1 MGTCKKCKK
10 CNCTE
15 QILESCLPRMP
26 AYVDFPKHFH
36 TLAAKAIL
44 WPYSCG
50 LQHICS
56 ETWRWKGEEGSAK
69 LNVEIWIWTL
79 VALNQFLLLL
89 GSSFCSQ
96 GCNFPMCPFNDYVF
110 RSKTFQFKSVARSRA
125 WWFTPVGD
133 SHTCKIVYILLNP
146 EGTRNHWPKPTHTLL
161 CALTLWIQPT
171 RME

>member
-1 MGTCKKCKK
+1 MYRCNYGFSALHKLDYGPLQKHQFLADSPPVEPVGTCKK

-79 VALNQFLLLL
+79 VALNQFLPLL

-96 GCNFPMCPFNDYVF
+96 ACNFPMCPFNDYVF
-110 RSKTFQFKSVARSRA
+110 RSKTFQFKSLGAVVVHPS
-125 WWFTPVGD
+125 W
-133 SHTCKIVYILLNP
+133 
-146 EGTRNHWPKPTHTLL
+146 
-161 CALTLWIQPT
+161 
-171 RME
+171 